1 VLVYGYL
8 QSLWFSLFLFR
19 VVTSAVYSRC
29 PYGNRS
35 WRYRVV
41 DINISVCG
49 DVLLLE
55 GLQDALEGAHSVLA
69 GLHFATLTP
78 PISYVSTCNPLFFP
92 SETPSFFLLLSLS
105 PLCRHHIL
113 LLYVVL
119 SFFSVFIFL

>member
-1 VLVYGYL
+1 MLVYGYL

-78 PISYVSTCNPLFFP
+78 PISYVFTCNPLFFP
-92 SETPSFFLLLSLS
+92 SETPSFFPPIVSVSLVS
-105 PLCRHHIL
+105 SSH